1 MMQSVISLLLLCFTS
16 ISYAFVS
23 HNPTTG
29 RITMVRNF
37 RPFNQDESARQ
48 ERPVVQSKAK
58 IVTINSAE
66 EYESFLAEDDRL
78 CLIK

>member
-1 MMQSVISLLLLCFTS
+1 
-16 ISYAFVS
+16 
-23 HNPTTG
+23 
-29 RITMVRNF
+29 MVRNF
-37 RPFNQDESARQ
+37 RPFNQDEGARQ

-66 EYESFLAEDDRL
+66 EYKSFLAEDDRL